1 MATTNGITG
10 YVKFDECECGKK
22 GFREER
28 HATAYMLNK
37 RRLTEAV
44 DVVEC
49 PVGSCFHPFNPTI
62 RDKAAYIDFLTETA
76 ASVKQPRPA
85 LPPSRPLTQNLPLPR
100 PRVELSPSPP
110 RPPPT
115 PSPAL
120 SPEARSC
127 LKVRY
132 ASEDIA
138 RFHLANMPEGRDEQR
153 VYECS
158 ACGDWHL
165 TSHEYDPSQIVEKK
179 LMTFGHEPHA
189 VTVVEG
195 RYPDGKVASITL
207 RHARAF
213 VRIRVEHFPLLA
225 SVLAFV
231 GARPPMAKSQS
242 PSPKT
247 NRPMRILEMLTG
259 REMTTSEVA
268 HELGVSTHQTRSVLA
283 TMRKSGR
290 IEYGAPVVR
299 SGQTLPTWRLPGA
312 APARDAARAVRETL

>member
-37 RRLTEAV
+37 RRLTEPV

-62 RDKAAYIDFLTETA
+62 RDKAAYIEFLTDTA
-76 ASVKQPRPA
+76 ASAKQPRPA

-100 PRVELSPSPP
+100 ARVELSPSPP
-110 RPPPT
+110 PPPST
-115 PSPAL
+115 PSPVFQ
-120 SPEARSC
+120 PEARSC
-127 LKVRY
+127 PKNRY
-132 ASEDIA
+132 ASEA
-138 RFHLANMPEGRDEQR
+138 MALFVLANMPEGRGEQR
-153 VYECS
+153 VYECNV
-158 ACGDWHL
+158 CGDWHL
-165 TSHEYDPSQIVEKK
+165 TSHEYDPSHIVEKK

-189 VTVVEG
+189 VTVVAG
-195 RYPDGKVASITL
+195 SYPDGKVASLTL
-207 RHARAF
+207 RNAKAF
-213 VRIRVEHFPLLA
+213 IRVKAENFPQLA
-225 SVLAFV
+225 SALAFA

-299 SGQTLPTWRLPGA
+299 NGQTLPTWRLPAGSA
-312 APARDAARAVRETL
+312 CA